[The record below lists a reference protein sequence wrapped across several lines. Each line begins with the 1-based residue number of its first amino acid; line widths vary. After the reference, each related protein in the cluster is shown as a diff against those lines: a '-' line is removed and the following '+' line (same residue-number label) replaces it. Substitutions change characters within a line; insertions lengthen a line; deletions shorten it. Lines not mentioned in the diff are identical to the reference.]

1 MIGTDRVEVRRLVAA
16 PVAEVFRWWSEPLLL
31 ERWMSPVGTVEAEID
46 LRVGGK
52 LRIVM
57 KGAAMQIDHRGQ
69 FVEIDPPRRLAFT
82 WESIYTNGPSLVTVS
97 FEPDGDAATRV
108 VIVHSRLS
116 PEAAASHA
124 GGWAAMVDRLGRE
137 LVSG

>member
-1 MIGTDRVEVRRLVAA
+1 MIGTDRIEVRRLVAA
-16 PVAEVFRWWSEPLLL
+16 PVAEVFRWWSEPALL
-31 ERWMSPVGTVEAEID
+31 ERWMSPIGTVEAEVD
-46 LRVGGK
+46 LRVGGN

-57 KGAAMQIDHRGQ
+57 KGEAVEIEHRGH

-97 FEPDGDAATRV
+97 FERDGDAATNV

-116 PEAAASHA
+116 PGAAASHA
-124 GGWAAMVDRLGRE
+124 GGWAAMLDRLGRE
-137 LVSG
+137 LVTE